1 LKKENIKNFWRESR
15 VLINRILKFII
26 EAEEPVS
33 SYRIAK
39 KLGENAQTV
48 DYNIKKLLKHD
59 TILPVKKRNKSK
71 ATYYVPNQLFTQMD
85 TLLEILEPVI
95 YESVLTAPDL
105 NEKDAKFNF
114 KLLMEYVIND
124 IDFNNGKRENDFPKG
139 NRKKS

>member
-1 LKKENIKNFWRESR
+1 M
-15 VLINRILKFII
+15 INRILKFII

-33 SYRIAK
+33 SYFIAK
-39 KLGENAQTV
+39 ELKKNVQTIN
-48 DYNIKKLLKHD
+48 YNIKKLLRHN
-59 TILPVKKRNKSK
+59 TILPVKKVGAKN

-124 IDFNNGKRENDFPKG
+124 IDFNNGKR
-139 NRKKS
+139 